1 MRTRVPLFAL
11 LLLFGSAAHPTT
23 GGEVAVIVNAAN
35 ATQEIS
41 FRDLEKIF
49 RQDKQ
54 FWSDG
59 KKIYLVML
67 ETGSQEKDVV
77 LQRLYRMN
85 EAELKKFWLQKMF
98 KGEIAT
104 FPKTLSSAGSI
115 TQFVAKVP
123 NAIGFV
129 DASVADSSVRT
140 DSSVRVLKI
149 DGKLPGAAGYPLGTK

>member
-11 LLLFGSAAHPTT
+11 LLLFASAAHPTT

-41 FRDLEKIF
+41 FRELEKIF

-54 FWSDG
+54 FWGDG

-77 LQRLYRMN
+77 LQRLYRMD

-129 DASVADSSVRT
+129 DAAVADSSVRT